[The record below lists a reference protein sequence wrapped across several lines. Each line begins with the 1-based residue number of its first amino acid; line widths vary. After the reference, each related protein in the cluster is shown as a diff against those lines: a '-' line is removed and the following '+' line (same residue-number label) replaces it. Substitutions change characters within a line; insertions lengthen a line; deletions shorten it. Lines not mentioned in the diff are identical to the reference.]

1 MADGAGDMAAAAA
14 SGGPTHPLQYRWT
27 LWYDNS
33 AAARKNRFA
42 SWDENLTKLMTFGT
56 VEEFWALFNN
66 ILEPSHLAASS
77 NYHLFKDGIAPK
89 WEDPANSEGGKWVLM
104 NPPSYKERLDQY
116 WIHTVRFRGR
126 VGGGGRRRALLLHVC
141 LCCRTALSFCL
152 VAWEMRSYGSQ
163 LLWLDAGTCSSTG
176 AVLLTCPYH
185 VSVVLFLFMGLLL
198 RAPLCLCFLRTGLA
212 GVSSIQVLTVIGE
225 GFEAPLSDD
234 IAGLVLSTRRQ
245 ADRISMWTKT
255 SADEPMQKRI
265 GYVHLE

>member
-1 MADGAGDMAAAAA
+1 MADGARDMAAAAV

-66 ILEPSHLAASS
+66 ILEPSHLAPSS
-77 NYHLFKDGIAPK
+77 NYHLFKEGIAPK
-89 WEDPANSEGGKWVLM
+89 WEDAANSEGGKWVLM

-116 WIHTVRFRGR
+116 WIHTVRLRGR
-126 VGGGGRRRALLLHVC
+126 VGRRRSGRADVARVPLMPRGVALLSGCFGDTRVREPIAAVGRWYVLGGR
-141 LCCRTALSFCL
+141 LSYAYLPLPF
-152 VAWEMRSYGSQ
+152 VG
-163 LLWLDAGTCSSTG
+163 
-176 AVLLTCPYH
+176 
-185 VSVVLFLFMGLLL
+185 VLFLVHGTLL
-198 RAPLCLCFLRTGLA
+198 RVPLCLCLLRTGFA
-212 GVSSIQVLTVIGE
+212 GVSPIQVLTVIGE